1 MMLLTELARGQTA
14 SVLSVDDAYPQDAIA
29 QRLRDL
35 GFVSGEVVKIRAFG
49 PLGAEPI
56 LVNIASSQFALRRN
70 EAERIHVLIASPI

>member
-1 MMLLTELARGQTA
+1 MLLNELALGQTA
-14 SVLSVDDAYPQDAIA
+14 SVVSVEDAYPDDTIA

-35 GFVSGEVVKIRAFG
+35 GFVSGEQVKIRALG

-70 EAERIHVLIASPI
+70 EAARIHITQTKSP

>member
-1 MMLLTELARGQTA
+1 MLLSELALGQTA
-14 SVLSVDDAYPQDAIA
+14 SVVSVHDAHPEDVIA

-35 GFVSGEVVKIRAFG
+35 GFVSGELVKIRALG

-70 EAERIHVLIASPI
+70 EAARIQIALVTAL